1 MPTQSLG
8 FVSLAPR
15 GDWDADTTYKRLDT
29 VNYGGS
35 SYIVLKALTGVIP
48 TGDNVNYMLLASKG
62 DNAFQVWLLQP
73 GNEGK
78 TYEDYEAWLRQ
89 PATDAGGRADEA
101 ANKAQ
106 GAADNANNAATTAQ
120 EAAQNANTAAEEA
133 RTNAASAENAASA
146 AREATNNANNAATL
160 ANAAAENANQAAGTI
175 DDKISLMGRIIESTV
190 EDIDDTPG
198 FWSSG
203 FGPNTKGTKPTA
215 VGYGSVCQVSNTI
228 NSPMTGGQTWVFQFA
243 HLHGVDRPYWR
254 SQYNN
259 IGWSDWKQVA
269 LMDDVMS
276 KLSHIPDIVDANNV
290 SENGA
295 GRTGAVTI
303 NTPTSGLGGYLV
315 NYIWDV
321 NASHQMFFSL
331 DTQRCFTRIK
341 IGGEWQEWKQ
351 VALMEDI
358 SPVGA
363 IRFDQVL
370 DAQKVVVEPGAITR
384 RVIDCTFK
392 AGQGYTSRAAIG
404 LVNKSSKFS
413 PVVISAGVSD
423 DGTEWAD
430 WIFNPDNGRIIT
442 PDGKT
447 MAINEDVI
455 SAISWLSGTDYGPRL
470 DVIRRGGTDPVSAI
484 IPRASTTESGVV
496 TTIAQAFAGRK
507 SFNAGIDITAGGMS
521 VNGGIAVDNGT
532 IACTGEISAANGF
545 YETSDIRLKKNITP
559 VQLSENRIR
568 LYEFD
573 KSGRHS
579 YGVIAQ
585 EVERLYPSTVKVNE
599 EGHKVVNYIEILTI
613 KCAEQDERIKALE
626 KENQELK
633 DRLER
638 LEKLLLK

>member
-15 GDWDADTTYKRLDT
+15 GDWNANTTYKRLDT

-35 SYIVLKALTGVIP
+35 SYIVLKALTGVTP
-48 TGDNVNYMLLASKG
+48 VGDNVNYMLLASKG

-106 GAADNANNAATTAQ
+106 GAADNANNAAMTAQ

-133 RTNAASAENAASA
+133 RTNAASAENAADA

-160 ANAAAENANQAAGTI
+160 ANDAAENANEAAGTI
-175 DDKISLMGRIIESTV
+175 DDKISLMGRIIESLV

-254 SQYNN
+254 RQFNN
-259 IGWSDWKQVA
+259 TGWSA
-269 LMDDVMS
+269 
-276 KLSHIPDIVDANNV
+276 
-290 SENGA
+290 
-295 GRTGAVTI
+295 
-303 NTPTSGLGGYLV
+303 
-315 NYIWDV
+315 
-321 NASHQMFFSL
+321 
-331 DTQRCFTRIK
+331 
-341 IGGEWQEWKQ
+341 WKQ

-363 IRFDQVL
+363 IRFDQIL
-370 DAQKVVVEPGAITR
+370 DADNIAVELGHITR
-384 RVIDCTFK
+384 RVIDCHSK
-392 AGQGYTSRAAIG
+392 AGLGYISRAAIG
-404 LVNKSSKFS
+404 LLNDPGFS
-413 PVVISAGVSD
+413 TLIISAGLD
-423 DGTEWAD
+423 DNGTQWAD
-430 WIFNPDNGRIIT
+430 WKFRHTDGRIIAPNSKYFAFDDDVLKNSGEQT
-442 PDGKT
+442 LSNGRFNILVSAPEHVIMFKDAIGNMGYIGFGGYPTKDIHIYNYESGKFINIAADGKLYYDSKEL
-447 MAINEDVI
+447 AFNKDII
-455 SAISWLSGTDYGPRL
+455 SAISWASGTEYGPRL
-470 DVIRRGGTDPVSAI
+470 DIIRQGGTDPVSAT
-484 IPRASTTESGVV
+484 IPRASTSESGVI

-521 VNGGIAVDNGT
+521 VNGGISVDNGT
-532 IACTGEISAANGF
+532 ITCTGEISAANGF

-559 VQLSENRIR
+559 VHLSGKRIR
-568 LYEFD
+568 LCEFD
-573 KSGRHS
+573 KAGRHS

-585 EVERLYPSTVKVNE
+585 EVEKLYPSTVKENE
-599 EGHKVVNYIEILTI
+599 EGHKVVNYIEVLTI
-613 KCAEQDERIKALE
+613 KCAEQDERIEALE